1 MPRRAPAAEA
11 GAIASWR
18 MGSIDDYARLVVR
31 VGADVRPGQDV
42 LVNAQIDHAPFVRA
56 LAAEAYRA
64 GARHVDVNYGDPWV
78 RRAMVSEASDE
89 AFGYSPPGLLAR
101 LEHAKDTGAAVILV
115 SGGSNS
121 DVYEGLD
128 PARLSRARMPAFE
141 ESWLDAVNARKVAWV
156 IVAYPTERWA
166 RETLGEPDVDR
177 LWSAVAHAMRLDQP
191 DPAAA
196 WSERLDELE
205 ARARAMTERGFDAI
219 RYRGPGTEL
228 EVGLI
233 AGSRWLAGRTQTA
246 EGHPHVANMPTE
258 EVFTSPHR
266 LRADGTV
273 RSTFPL
279 ALRGGMVEGLELRLA
294 GGEIVE
300 ARAAKGEDIL
310 RAELE
315 IDDGARRL
323 GELALVDS
331 SSRVGETD
339 LVFRNTLFDEN
350 AASHI
355 AFGAGLAWTIAG
367 IPPEEHEAAG
377 LNESQT
383 HTDFMIGS
391 PDVEVDGVQPGGTTV
406 PILRDAVWQ
415 LAS

>member
-1 MPRRAPAAEA
+1 MPAAE
-11 GAIASWR
+11 
-18 MGSIDDYARLVVR
+18 
-31 VGADVRPGQDV
+31 
-42 LVNAQIDHAPFVRA
+42 
-56 LAAEAYRA
+56 
-64 GARHVDVNYGDPWV
+64 
-78 RRAMVSEASDE
+78 
-89 AFGYSPPGLLAR
+89 
-101 LEHAKDTGAAVILV
+101 K
-115 SGGSNS
+115 
-121 DVYEGLD
+121 
-128 PARLSRARMPAFE
+128 
-141 ESWLDAVNARKVAWV
+141 SWLEAVNERKVAWV

-205 ARARAMTERGFDAI
+205 ARARAMTERAFDAI

-233 AGSRWLAGRTQTA
+233 PGSRWLAGRTQTA
-246 EGHPHVANMPTE
+246 GGHPHVANMPTE

-266 LRADGTV
+266 MRADGTV

-279 ALRGGMVEGLELRLA
+279 ALRGSMVEGLELRLA

-310 RAELE
+310 RAELD

-339 LVFRNTLFDEN
+339 LIFRNTLFDEN

-355 AFGAGLAWTIAG
+355 AFGAGLVWTIEDVPAEQRDG
-367 IPPEEHEAAG
+367 EA
-377 LNESQT
+377 LNVSQT
-383 HTDFMIGS
+383 HVDFMIGS
-391 PDVEVDGVQPGGTTV
+391 PDVEVDGIEGGGAAV
-406 PILRDAVWQ
+406 PLLRDGVWQ
-415 LAS
+415 LA

>member
-1 MPRRAPAAEA
+1 M
-11 GAIASWR
+11 GA
-18 MGSIDDYARLVVR
+18 IDDYARLVVR
-31 VGADVRPGQDV
+31 VGVDVSPGQDV
-42 LVNAQIDHAPFVRA
+42 LIDAQIDHAPFVRA
-56 LAAEAYRA
+56 LVAEAYRA
-64 GARHVDVNYGDPWV
+64 GAHNVDVHYGDPWV
-78 RRAMVSEASDE
+78 RRAMIGEAPDD
-89 AFGYSPPGLLAR
+89 AFGYTPPGLLAR
-101 LEHAKDTGAAVILV
+101 LKHAKETEAAVIAV
-115 SGGSNS
+115 SGGSNA
-121 DVYEGLD
+121 DVYDGLD
-128 PARLSRARMPAFE
+128 PARLARARMPAME
-141 ESWLDAVNARKVAWV
+141 ESWLEAVNDRMVAWT

-177 LWSAVAHAMRLDQP
+177 LWTAVAHAMRLDQP

-233 AGSRWLAGRTQTA
+233 AGSRWMAGRHATA
-246 EGHPHVANMPTE
+246 DGHRHVANMPTE

-279 ALRGGMVEGLELRLA
+279 ALRGGMVEGLELRLS

-300 ARAAKGEDIL
+300 ARAAKGEEIL
-310 RAELE
+310 RAELDT
-315 IDDGARRL
+315 DDGARRL
-323 GELALVDS
+323 GELALVDA

-355 AFGAGLAWTIAG
+355 AFGAGLSWTVEEV
-367 IPPEEHEAAG
+367 PEDQLDGDA
-377 LNESQT
+377 LNVSQT
-383 HTDFMIGS
+383 HVDFMIGS
-391 PDVEVDGVQPGGTTV
+391 PDVEVDGIEAGGAAV
-406 PILRDAVWQ
+406 PLLRDGVWQ
-415 LAS
+415 LA